1 MARALSS
8 SLMCSNEIK
17 TMVYASEDEGRA
29 SKLGCGPGEGNP
41 EDKVLVSL
49 WSSGG

>member
-17 TMVYASEDEGRA
+17 TVVYASEAKGRA
-29 SKLGCGPGEGNP
+29 SKLGCGPGQGSP
-41 EDKVLVSL
+41 EDRVLVSL